1 MFLKSRTS
9 PIALAAAFAFA
20 MGSTAF
26 AATMVGDQE
35 ISDADLAMVTA
46 HCASLTSDTAAT
58 DGATDLDQDTTAAVP
73 PANSGTPDTPATS
86 DGPASSDMSNDSGA
100 TDTDDLAADSAPA
113 DDSVTGE
120 AVDLAAITAAD
131 CEAAGL

>member
-1 MFLKSRTS
+1 MSFKSRTS

-35 ISDADLAMVTA
+35 VSDAELPSVTA
-46 HCASLTSDTAAT
+46 HCESLTGDMAAT
-58 DGATDLDQDTTAAVP
+58 DSTADVDQDTTASIQDNAAEA
-73 PANSGTPDTPATS
+73 PAPK
-86 DGPASSDMSNDSGA
+86 
-100 TDTDDLAADSAPA
+100 DSATV
-113 DDSVTGE
+113 DDASGQT
-120 AVDLAAITAAD
+120 VDLAAITAED

>member
-35 ISDADLAMVTA
+35 VSDADLTMVTA
-46 HCASLTSDTAAT
+46 HCASLTGDTAAT
-58 DGATDLDQDTTAAVP
+58 DNATDLDQDTTAAVP
-73 PANSGTPDTPATS
+73 PANSGTPDTPATG
-86 DGPASSDMSNDSGA
+86 DGPASSDMSNDTGA
-100 TDTDDLAADSAPA
+100 TGTDNLAANSAPA
-113 DDSVTGE
+113 DDSAAGE
-120 AVDLAAITAAD
+120 TVDLAAITAAD